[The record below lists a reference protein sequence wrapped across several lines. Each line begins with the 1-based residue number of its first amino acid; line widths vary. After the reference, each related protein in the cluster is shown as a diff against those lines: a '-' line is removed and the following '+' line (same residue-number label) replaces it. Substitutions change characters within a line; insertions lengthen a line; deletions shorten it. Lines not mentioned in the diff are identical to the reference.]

1 MSLVDSTRLNTSDV
15 LGTSLNLCS
24 EFARER
30 ERVENR
36 MAFIKLRRQQQV
48 ERELD
53 GYLKWICSAGASTRL
68 LLSVHPTV
76 IVACEAANSC
86 IICCII

>member
-1 MSLVDSTRLNTSDV
+1 MRAAVR
-15 LGTSLNLCS
+15 CS

-48 ERELD
+48 ERELN
-53 GYLKWICSAGASTRL
+53 GYLKWICSAGAPHMQYSRT
-68 LLSVHPTV
+68 SVHAMFRLKATG
-76 IVACEAANSC
+76 ELNSWMLLQYS
-86 IICCII
+86 

>member
-1 MSLVDSTRLNTSDV
+1 M
-15 LGTSLNLCS
+15 CS

-53 GYLKWICSAGASTRL
+53 GYLKWICSAGAST
-68 LLSVHPTV
+68 
-76 IVACEAANSC
+76 
-86 IICCII
+86 